1 MNNQPIRVYLVDDH
15 LLFRH
20 GLRLMLAR
28 EPGFLVVGE
37 GGSTAEVLAGLEST
51 EADCY
56 ILDVHLPDGDGGLL
70 GTEIL
75 RRQPRA
81 KVLMLSSDSDAAIAR
96 SALKAGARGYMLK
109 DEAPQDLIRAVR
121 TTITGGV
128 YLGPTIAAGL
138 LDDFL
143 NASAQTKPQL
153 SERELEVLVLTA
165 RGQRTKEVAAALGIG
180 AKSVETYRRRLMQ
193 KLGLKDVVAL
203 VRYAVREGLVE
214 ES

>member
-1 MNNQPIRVYLVDDH
+1 MNDHPIRVYLVDDH

-37 GGSTAEVLAGLEST
+37 GGKMTEVLSSLET
-51 EADCY
+51 VKADCF
-56 ILDVHLPDGDGGLL
+56 ILDVHLPDGNGEQLA
-70 GTEIL
+70 TEIL
-75 RRQPRA
+75 RRQPEA
-81 KVLMLSSDSDAAIAR
+81 KVLMLSSDSDAETAR
-96 SALKAGARGYMLK
+96 SALQKGARGYILK
-109 DEAPQDLIRAVR
+109 DEAPQDLIHAIRSAMN
-121 TTITGGV
+121 GGV

-143 NASAQTKPQL
+143 QAKEQTKPQL
-153 SERELEVLVLTA
+153 SERELAVLVLTA
-165 RGQRTKEVAAALGIG
+165 RGQRTKEIAAALGIG
-180 AKSVETYRRRLMQ
+180 SKTVETYRRRVMQ